1 MLDASPTPAS
11 SSSLACGANEA
22 QSRPPSDFNI
32 LWDEALRRYRTETK
46 RDLLELPIAKA
57 YPSRPSNADE
67 IMNVFDKG
75 DIGSI
80 DRARKLAE
88 EVFGENWDKKGDKI
102 YEEGAKKA
110 QVWGIGH
117 CHIDTAW

>member
-1 MLDASPTPAS
+1 MLDASPAPAS
-11 SSSLACGANEA
+11 SSSLACGTNEA

-67 IMNVFDKG
+67 IMNVFEQQNTSFKTFRSGGRGIRGVLKSTVDLILLIKAATDG
-75 DIGSI
+75 AAVSI
-80 DRARKLAE
+80 ACYIPPRLSP
-88 EVFGENWDKKGDKI
+88 
-102 YEEGAKKA
+102 
-110 QVWGIGH
+110 
-117 CHIDTAW
+117 